1 MTLVDLL
8 PFAAIAAV
16 FWLLI
21 IRPASARRKE
31 QARLVASLTPGQRIM
46 TTAGMFG
53 TLVAREGERISLEIA
68 PGVVIELLA
77 QAVAQVVPAD
87 PAAQPDS
94 DLAQPV
100 ADLEEPADP
109 AEPTSEDAQAA
120 DLQAAP
126 ELPVAPEPQTRSE
139 LQARSEV
146 QTRSEAGE
154 AADRG

>member
-87 PAAQPDS
+87 PAAQPEAE
-94 DLAQPV
+94 LAQPQ
-100 ADLEEPADP
+100 ADLGRPEADFAQPEPDLEEPRTQLSP
-109 AEPTSEDAQAA
+109 P
-120 DLQAAP
+120 
-126 ELPVAPEPQTRSE
+126 R
-139 LQARSEV
+139 RM
-146 QTRSEAGE
+146 R
-154 AADRG
+154 